1 MKEKFHEFLKISEE
15 LNKIGIIPFLM
26 GSLGL
31 EQVTG
36 HDWQA
41 RDIDIHVPGDPRGWD
56 APDEVRIYDFK
67 KIETIMNRLGYQLVD
82 LHEHE
87 FQKGNLS
94 VEFGSMNTLE
104 NFAGIPLDELVK
116 HETAGVIYF
125 LPDAEQYLKIYT
137 ASSQDSYRNDQN
149 NDKDFVKIAYLE
161 KMLKK

>member
-1 MKEKFHEFLKISEE
+1 
-15 LNKIGIIPFLM
+15 M
-26 GSLGL
+26 G
-31 EQVTG
+31 
-36 HDWQA
+36 
-41 RDIDIHVPGDPRGWD
+41 
-56 APDEVRIYDFK
+56 APDEERIYDFE
-67 KIETIMNRLGYQLVD
+67 KIEMIMNRIGYQLVD

>member
-1 MKEKFHEFLKISEE
+1 
-15 LNKIGIIPFLM
+15 
-26 GSLGL
+26 
-31 EQVTG
+31 
-36 HDWQA
+36 
-41 RDIDIHVPGDPRGWD
+41 
-56 APDEVRIYDFK
+56 
-67 KIETIMNRLGYQLVD
+67 MNRLGYQLVD

-104 NFAGIPLDELVK
+104 NFAGILLDELVK

-149 NDKDFVKIAYLE
+149 NDNDFVKIAYLE